1 MILVPSSRVRQ
12 NVNLSTRRPPT
23 DVDVDV
29 DASSRARFSGNAKAY
44 TWSLKASNSL
54 AARSSDPKLPRTIDR
69 VSRSRTTNAAAR
81 ADGGAG
87 ADGGIA
93 VRLIVSKERAKAFFT
108 AIFDARARERAREG
122 RERTNKRTDAR
133 NVPRAFERNLCDG
146 AGRRARSVVSVGE
159 DGV

>member
-23 DVDVDV
+23 DVDVDVDV

-93 VRLIVSKERAKAFFT
+93 VRLIMSRRVCKAVHFSPQSLTRGRAS
-108 AIFDARARERAREG
+108 AREKDAN
-122 RERTNKRTDAR
+122 ERTNERTR
-133 NVPRAFERNLCDG
+133 VMYRERSSETSATRREG
-146 AGRRARSVVSVGE
+146 AHDRWFR
-159 DGV
+159 